1 MGKSQETSSRKHS
14 PYQRQT
20 YTAEDFYD
28 HVEEVPSCKKE
39 LQDSEQLS
47 HILYCLYN

>member
-1 MGKSQETSSRKHS
+1 MGKSQEPSSRKQS
-14 PYQRQT
+14 PYKPQT
-20 YTAEDFYD
+20 YSAEDFYD
-28 HVEEVPSCKKE
+28 HVEEVPSSKKE